1 MTAGLGAV
9 VALACA
15 ALRAAPPPPQ
25 ADLDD
30 FMRQVLA
37 SRDENWKKLQQY
49 ILEESERIDVR
60 GPSAAPIWGE
70 RREYSWF
77 IRDGFFVRSPIS
89 VNGVTIS
96 EAERRTAED
105 DYLRHA
111 KARDRARAGGPD
123 RAAAAAPSPA
133 APPPTVPPS
142 PPPSAA
148 PPQTAAPPSPPLTT
162 TPPVPPTDVSG
173 LLAERRPPAFIEAAY
188 FLRFRFDEG
197 TYAFVGR
204 ESIDGEDVL
213 RIEYYPAHLFSHDTT
228 KQARSRQNGTE
239 TRDEDLDAAVERM
252 LNKVSLVTLWVEPKT
267 HQIVKYTFDNVNFDF
282 LPAAWLVRVTDGRA
296 SMTMSQA
303 FKNVWLP
310 KNVDM
315 VFGAMIAVGSFD
327 ARYHL
332 DFHDYKEATTT
343 GRIKLGPEEHR

>member
-1 MTAGLGAV
+1 MRRRPRPRRSAPDRSAPDRS
-9 VALACA
+9 APDRSAPDHSAILAAPHA
-15 ALRAAPPPPQ
+15 AARAANRRLGP
-25 ADLDD
+25 A
-30 FMRQVLA
+30 RQ
-37 SRDENWKKLQQY
+37 
-49 ILEESERIDVR
+49 
-60 GPSAAPIWGE
+60 G
-70 RREYSWF
+70 
-77 IRDGFFVRSPIS
+77 
-89 VNGVTIS
+89 
-96 EAERRTAED
+96 
-105 DYLRHA
+105 
-111 KARDRARAGGPD
+111 
-123 RAAAAAPSPA
+123 
-133 APPPTVPPS
+133 
-142 PPPSAA
+142 
-148 PPQTAAPPSPPLTT
+148 
-162 TPPVPPTDVSG
+162 
-173 LLAERRPPAFIEAAY
+173 ERRPPEFIESAY

-213 RIEYYPAHLFSHDTT
+213 RIEYYPAHLFSHDTN
-228 KQARSRQNGTE
+228 KQTRSRQNGTE

-267 HQIVKYTFDNVNFDF
+267 YQIVKYTFDNVNMDF

-296 SMTMSQA
+296 SMSMSQA

-343 GRIKLGPEEHR
+343 GRIKLSPEEHR

>member
-1 MTAGLGAV
+1 VLRLTAGLGAF
-9 VALACA
+9 VALTCT
-15 ALRAAPPPPQ
+15 ALVATPPPPQ
-25 ADLDD
+25 ADLDA

-70 RREYSWF
+70 RRDYSWF
-77 IRDGFFVRSPIS
+77 IRDGFFVRSPTS

-111 KARDRARAGGPD
+111 KARDRARSGGPGPTV
-123 RAAAAAPSPA
+123 AAPA
-133 APPPTVPPS
+133 APPS
-142 PPPSAA
+142 QA
-148 PPQTAAPPSPPLTT
+148 PPTT

-173 LLAERRPPAFIEAAY
+173 LLAERRAPEFIEAAY

-213 RIEYYPAHLFSHDTT
+213 RIEYYPAHLFSHEAN

-239 TRDEDLDAAVERM
+239 TRDEDLEAAVERM
-252 LNKVSLVTLWVEPKT
+252 MNKVSLVTLWVEPKA
-267 HQIVKYTFDNVNFDF
+267 HQIVKYTFDNVNFNF

-315 VFGAMIAVGSFD
+315 AFGAMIAIGSFD

-343 GRIKLGPEEHR
+343 GRIKLGPEERR

>member
-1 MTAGLGAV
+1 MITNMTAGSGACI
-9 VALACA
+9 ALACA
-15 ALRAAPPPPQ
+15 VLLAAPPPPQ

-60 GPSAAPIWGE
+60 GPSATPMWGE

-89 VNGVTIS
+89 ANGVTIS

-111 KARDRARAGGPD
+111 KARDRGRGAGPG
-123 RAAAAAPSPA
+123 RAAVL
-133 APPPTVPPS
+133 PTAPPS
-142 PPPSAA
+142 PPPQAT
-148 PPQTAAPPSPPLTT
+148 PPAQATP
-162 TPPVPPTDVSG
+162 PPVPPTDVPG
-173 LLAERRPPAFIEAAY
+173 LLAERRAPEFIEAAY
-188 FLRFRFDEG
+188 FLRFKFDEG
-197 TYAFVGR
+197 TYALVGH

-213 RIEYYPAHLFSHDTT
+213 RIEYYPAHLFSHDAN

-252 LNKVSLVTLWVEPKT
+252 MNKVSLVTLWVEPKT
-267 HQIVKYTFDNVNFDF
+267 HQIVKYTFDNVNFNF

-315 VFGAMIAVGSFD
+315 AFGAMIAIGSFD

-343 GRIKLGPEEHR
+343 GRIKLGPEERR

>member
-1 MTAGLGAV
+1 
-9 VALACA
+9 
-15 ALRAAPPPPQ
+15 
-25 ADLDD
+25 
-30 FMRQVLA
+30 MRQVLA

-89 VNGVTIS
+89 VNGVAIS

-111 KARDRARAGGPD
+111 KARDKARTAGPG
-123 RAAAAAPSPA
+123 RAAE
-133 APPPTVPPS
+133 PPTAS
-142 PPPSAA
+142 PLE
-148 PPQTAAPPSPPLTT
+148 PPQAT

-173 LLAERRPPAFIEAAY
+173 LLAERRAPEFIEAAY

-197 TYAFVGR
+197 TYAFVGH
-204 ESIDGEDVL
+204 EAIDGEDVL
-213 RIEYYPAHLFSHDTT
+213 RIEYYPAHLFSHETN

-239 TRDEDLDAAVERM
+239 TRDEDLEAAVERM
-252 LNKVSLVTLWVEPKT
+252 MNKVSLVTLWVEPKT

-315 VFGAMIAVGSFD
+315 VFGAMIAIGSFD

-343 GRIKLGPEEHR
+343 GRIKLGEDRR

>member
-1 MTAGLGAV
+1 VLRMTAGLGAV

-60 GPSAAPIWGE
+60 GPSATPIWGE

-77 IRDGFFVRSPIS
+77 IRDGFFVRSPLS

-111 KARDRARAGGPD
+111 KARDRRAGGPG
-123 RAAAAAPSPA
+123 RAASPPAAPSA
-133 APPPTVPPS
+133 
-142 PPPSAA
+142 
-148 PPQTAAPPSPPLTT
+148 AAPPSSPPPATPPSSPPLTA

-173 LLAERRPPAFIEAAY
+173 LLAERRPPEFIEAAY

-213 RIEYYPAHLFSHDTT
+213 RIEYYPAHLFSHDAT

-252 LNKVSLVTLWVEPKT
+252 MNKVSLVTLWVEPKT
-267 HQIVKYTFDNVNFDF
+267 HQIVKYTFDNVNFNF

-296 SMTMSQA
+296 SMTMSHT

-315 VFGAMIAVGSFD
+315 VFGAMIAIGSFD
-327 ARYHL
+327 ASYHL

-343 GRIKLGPEEHR
+343 GRIKLGPEEPR

>member
-1 MTAGLGAV
+1 VLRITAGLGVV
-9 VALACA
+9 VALACV
-15 ALRAAPPPPQ
+15 ALRAAPPPRQ

-60 GPSAAPIWGE
+60 GPSATPIWGE

-77 IRDGFFVRSPIS
+77 IRDGFFVRSPVS

-105 DYLRHA
+105 DDLRHA
-111 KARDRARAGGPD
+111 KARDRARAGGPGQVT
-123 RAAAAAPSPA
+123 APVAAAPQAASPPPPPPT
-133 APPPTVPPS
+133 APPPG
-142 PPPSAA
+142 
-148 PPQTAAPPSPPLTT
+148 
-162 TPPVPPTDVSG
+162 PPTDVSG

-188 FLRFRFDEG
+188 FLRFRFEEG

-213 RIEYYPAHLFSHDTT
+213 RIEYYPAHLFSHDTN

-252 LNKVSLVTLWVEPKT
+252 MNKVSLVTLWVEPTT
-267 HQIVKYTFDNVNFDF
+267 HQIVKYTFDNVNFNF

-303 FKNVWLP
+303 FKSVWLP

-315 VFGAMIAVGSFD
+315 VFGALIAIGSFD
-327 ARYHL
+327 AHYHL

-343 GRIKLGPEEHR
+343 GRIKLGPETRR